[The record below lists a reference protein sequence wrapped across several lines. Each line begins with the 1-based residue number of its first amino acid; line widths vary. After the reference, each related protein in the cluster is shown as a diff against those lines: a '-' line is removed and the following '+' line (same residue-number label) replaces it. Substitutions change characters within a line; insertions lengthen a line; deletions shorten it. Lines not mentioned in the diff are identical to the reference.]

1 MQNSTVVKKSNVVNE
16 NTVILCDKV
25 AICVSTKHKLAAGDQ
40 VNVYFATEASRS
52 DIAKLVASNPG
63 YTKVVAGDK
72 IVDINHSDLVQI
84 RLASSDVVFNS
95 NEFEFLWADYTNQ
108 RFYEYFSFQVVDI
121 PNQDSIDLSLELYI
135 NRKKEL
141 TVKLEF

>member
-1 MQNSTVVKKSNVVNE
+1 M
-16 NTVILCDKV
+16 
-25 AICVSTKHKLAAGDQ
+25 
-40 VNVYFATEASRS
+40 
-52 DIAKLVASNPG
+52 
-63 YTKVVAGDK
+63 VAGDK
-72 IVDINHSDLVQI
+72 IVDINHNDLVQI
-84 RLASSDVVFNS
+84 RLASGDVVFNS

-135 NRKKEL
+135 NRKIEL